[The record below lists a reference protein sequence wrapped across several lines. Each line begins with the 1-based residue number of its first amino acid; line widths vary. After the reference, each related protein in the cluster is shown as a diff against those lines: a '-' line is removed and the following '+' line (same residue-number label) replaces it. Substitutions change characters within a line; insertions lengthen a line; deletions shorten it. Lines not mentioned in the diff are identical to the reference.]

1 MCINIK
7 QYFEMLADP
16 IFTEMNAFVIPGGK
30 VFVFTGILPIAKTD
44 DGLATVHFWSKS
56 SLVDSY

>member
-1 MCINIK
+1 
-7 QYFEMLADP
+7 MLADP